1 MKTHMKSD
9 KMNTII
15 YSGQVVSCSLFLTLE
30 VSVLQTKDYRSVLN
44 AYKNGVAPTHIPN
57 ALMVGRKDESGEL
70 KRCFSNTA
78 DGISC
83 FKWIVGEY
91 GAGKTFLLN
100 HVKAEALED
109 DFIVSHIQI
118 DKTFRFNNLEQM
130 YYKIMHN
137 IFVKSVANRKC
148 SFDDLFD
155 IWIEN
160 LQNTPNRAQ
169 SAEEINR
176 VIETLNRFNNAFS
189 RSFLTYI
196 RARIKKDT
204 AVSEAVAAWITGEKN
219 IPLALKKQFGIV
231 GAVDKFNMMDFMRAF
246 THLIT
251 LLGYKGFIVLVD
263 ELDLIVDERS
273 DIRHS
278 AYANIR
284 QLIDLISTGELKQT
298 FFILSGTPRLLH
310 DEKGVSSYG
319 ALAQRLG
326 HAIDP
331 LRKNMGDLR
340 QPVIWLSPLGHAAY
354 GEFTDALYGI
364 YKEQYDVE
372 LKISTDSLKNWVLLS
387 YHKEGADLKSLTFRD
402 FATKLLEILDIIQ
415 QNPKNNVFRSE
426 LLATEK
432 NGQVIFKTKSIS
444 G

>member
-1 MKTHMKSD
+1 MQSTHITS
-9 KMNTII
+9 I
-15 YSGQVVSCSLFLTLE
+15 
-30 VSVLQTKDYRSVLN
+30 LN
-44 AYKNGVAPTHIPN
+44 AYKNGVVPASIPKS
-57 ALMVGRKDESGEL
+57 LFVGREEEQAEFE
-70 KRCFSNTA
+70 RCFKNTA

-83 FKWIVGEY
+83 IKWLVGEY
-91 GAGKTFLLN
+91 GAGKTFMLHQL
-100 HVKAEALED
+100 KEEALKN

-130 YYKIMHN
+130 YYRIMHN
-137 IFVKSVANRKC
+137 LFVKSVAQRKC

-176 VIETLNRFNNAFS
+176 VVTTLNRFNNAFS

-196 RARIKKDT
+196 RARIKKDH

-219 IPLALKKQFGIV
+219 IPAALKKQFGIV

-251 LLGYKGFIVLVD
+251 LLGYKGFVVLVD
-263 ELDLIVDERS
+263 ELDLIVEERK
-273 DIRHS
+273 DIRLN
-278 AYANIR
+278 AYANLR
-284 QLIDLISTGELKQT
+284 QLIDLTSTGELNQT
-298 FFILSGTPRLLH
+298 FFVLSGTPRLIH
-310 DEKGVSSYG
+310 DDKGVGSYG

-331 LRKNMGDLR
+331 KRKNMGDLR
-340 QPVIWLSPLGHAAY
+340 QPILWLSPLGDTSFL
-354 GEFTDALYGI
+354 EFTRALSKLYAHH
-364 YKEQYDVE
+364 YPLE
-372 LKISTDSLKNWVLLS
+372 LKISTESLKNWVLLS
-387 YHKEGADLKSLTFRD
+387 YHKEGTDLKTLTFRD
-402 FATKLLEILDIIQ
+402 FSTKLLEILDIIQ
-415 QNPKNNVFRSE
+415 QNPDNNVFRSE
-426 LLATEK
+426 LLASQQ
-432 NGQVIFKTKSIS
+432 NGQIIFKTKSIS